1 MDPSTS
7 GPERYEPHGPKL
19 GFGHLESQEPPEKGL
34 YQPPNEEQIKLADTL
49 PNLIET
55 FPKLD
60 IKVDDYQAW
69 CDLNWKKPQGT
80 AESSDRLKQKLQEEF
95 EELKKEF
102 ALSPDHRS
110 TEDIIGE
117 LGDVVWCANG
127 VASNLSAS
135 VKHGLML
142 RFDAFGRGTR
152 NFSDHSVPDWVRHMQ
167 LHSYEDSMDLSV
179 VDRAVELGYKP
190 QLATRM
196 LFDGD
201 SDPAEIEIHDA
212 LENLDFLVKD
222 LLILLDI
229 NYGQDVYQTGS
240 VYRRDEVEQIVA
252 QVYLDIAF
260 LAKFSSDSSFQQVI
274 KKNILKLSGRVDTNT
289 IDKTD
294 GPRLTE

>member
-1 MDPSTS
+1 
-7 GPERYEPHGPKL
+7 L
-19 GFGHLESQEPPEKGL
+19 GFAHLESQEPPPEGL
-34 YQPPNEEQIKLADTL
+34 YQPPNEQQIKLAEIL
-49 PNLIET
+49 PQLIET
-55 FPKLD
+55 DPKLD

-69 CDLNWKKPQGT
+69 CELNWKKPQGT
-80 AESSDRLKQKLQEEF
+80 AESSDRLKHKLQEES

-102 ALSPDHRS
+102 DLHPGQRS
-110 TEDIIGE
+110 AEDIIGE
-117 LGDVVWCANG
+117 LGDVIWCANG

-135 VKHGLML
+135 VKHGLMM

-167 LHSYEDSMDLSV
+167 LNSYEDNLDLSV
-179 VDRAVELGYKP
+179 VDRVIDLGYQP

-201 SDPAEIEIHDA
+201 SDPAELEIQNA

-229 NYGQDVYQTGS
+229 NYSQDVYQTGS
-240 VYRRDEVEQIVA
+240 VYRSGEVELIVA
-252 QVYLDIAF
+252 QLYLDIAF
-260 LAKFSSDSSFQQVI
+260 MAKHGSNSSFQDVV
-274 KKNILKLSGRVDTNT
+274 KKNILKLSDRVESNT

-294 GPRLTE
+294 GPRHTG